1 MQDFEAALD
10 EVQPAFGANA
20 ESLQKNVMQ
29 VGWGWLT
36 TLGCSSY
43 YQQAAGCWRLPRS
56 SSSPW
61 WQRCKHRSVPRFKTS
76 NTKTPVGA

>member
-29 VGWGWLT
+29 VRV
-36 TLGCSSY
+36 SAV
-43 YQQAAGCWRLPRS
+43 Q
-56 SSSPW
+56 
-61 WQRCKHRSVPRFKTS
+61 HRSGHS
-76 NTKTPVGA
+76 NQQTGLALGAAQHKCRLEELTAA